1 MMYRVGFPLWRLFI
15 KLGCPASVQVR
26 TIWDPEAK
34 VYVADSPDLKGL
46 VAEAPDLD
54 TLRTEVQSSI
64 DALLSL
70 QLRPLNNIRANPV
83 YREIGLASTS
93 PWASTPNK

>member
-15 KLGCPASVQVR
+15 KLGCTAHVHVR
-26 TIWDPEAK
+26 TIWDQDAK

-70 QLRPLNNIRANPV
+70 QLRALNNIRANPV
-83 YREIGLASTS
+83 YREIGFASTS
-93 PWASTPNK
+93 LWTNTSTK

>member
-1 MMYRVGFPLWRLFI
+1 MYRVGFPLWRLFI
-15 KLGCPASVQVR
+15 KLGCTANVHVR
-26 TIWDPEAK
+26 AIWDQDAR
-34 VYVADSPDLKGL
+34 VCVADSPDLKGL

-83 YREIGLASTS
+83 YREIWFASTS
-93 PWASTPNK
+93 LLTNTSTK

>member
-70 QLRPLNNIRANPV
+70 QLRPRNNIRAHPI
-83 YREIGLASTS
+83 YREIELTSTS
-93 PWASTPNK
+93 PWANTSS

>member
-1 MMYRVGFPLWRLFI
+1 MIYRVGLPLWRLFI
-15 KLGCPASVQVR
+15 KLGCTASVQVR
-26 TIWDPEAK
+26 TIWDQEAK

-70 QLRPLNNIRANPV
+70 QLQKFNNVRAIPV
-83 YREIGLASTS
+83 YRKVGLASTGS
-93 PWASTPNK
+93 WTNTSS